1 MDKKD
6 ELYRGVI
13 ADLIAGHDKEGNI
26 NVSDEDWEI
35 VDSISEEINNQ
46 VEEENKKK
54 KHKSEQSLQEY
65 ARLNR
70 ITNSARSKNIQHQ
83 SREGKSFNEIARKNR
98 IVE

>member
-26 NVSDEDWEI
+26 NVYDEDWEI

-46 VEEENKKK
+46 VEEENKKE

>member
-46 VEEENKKK
+46 VEEEKKK
-54 KHKSEQSLQEY
+54 EKHKGEQSLREY

-70 ITNSARSKNIQHQ
+70 ITNSERSKNIYQQ
-83 SREGKSFNEIARKNR
+83 SSDGVSLREIARKNR
-98 IVE
+98 IVK

>member
-35 VDSISEEINNQ
+35 VDTISEEVNKE
-46 VEEENKKK
+46 VEEEKKK
-54 KHKSEQSLQEY
+54 EKHKGEQSLQEY

-70 ITNSARSKNIQHQ
+70 ITNSERSKNIYQQ
-83 SREGKSFNEIARKNR
+83 SSDGVSLREIARKNR
-98 IVE
+98 IVK

>member
-46 VEEENKKK
+46 VEEEKKK
-54 KHKSEQSLQEY
+54 EKHKGEQSLREY
-65 ARLNR
+65 
-70 ITNSARSKNIQHQ
+70 ARSKNIQHQ
-83 SREGKSFNEIARKNR
+83 SREGKSFIEIARKNR

>member
-6 ELYRGVI
+6 ELYKKVI
-13 ADLIAGHDKEGNI
+13 ADLIAGTDEDGNVI
-26 NVSDEDWEI
+26 ITDEDWEI

-46 VEEENKKK
+46 VEEEKKK
-54 KHKSEQSLQEY
+54 EKHKGEQSLREY

-83 SREGKSFNEIARKNR
+83 SREGKSFIEIARKNR